1 MPKYIPLETLIYDG
15 RDPPWISRTAKQ
27 LVTVRHIA
35 QKFYIQNRK
44 DSKLFDQV
52 CTVHLQN

>member
-1 MPKYIPLETLIYDG
+1 MPNYILLETLIYDG

-27 LVTVRHIA
+27 LSTVRHIA

-44 DSKLFDQV
+44 DSKLFD
-52 CTVHLQN
+52 